1 MISVITINSKQE
13 LDEWCDRCRSM
24 WYQDFDPDI
33 VNFPCKVYYCFTESN
48 GYRVIYYLDESLKTE
63 PAIPPLQ
70 DPVIWGK
77 GWYAIYDEDEDNW
90 SVAPIDFFD
99 KYEHCPDG
107 WEWEKPEGFTKEE
120 FDEFVEVN
128 GCEPNPPKGF
138 SFCMEMCIQCND
150 SDLSYEGQEETFIN
164 AGYTIKEYTF

>member
-13 LDEWCDRCRSM
+13 LDEWRDECRSM

-63 PAIPPLQ
+63 PAIPPKQ

-77 GWYAIYDEDEDNW
+77 GWYAIYDKDEDNW

-107 WEWEKPEGFTKEE
+107 WEWEIPEGFTEEE
-120 FDEFVEVN
+120 FDEFVETN
-128 GCEPNPPKGF
+128 GCEPTPPRGF
-138 SFCMEMCIQCND
+138 SFCMEMCIRCND
-150 SDLSYEGQEETFIN
+150 SDWSYKEQESAFIN